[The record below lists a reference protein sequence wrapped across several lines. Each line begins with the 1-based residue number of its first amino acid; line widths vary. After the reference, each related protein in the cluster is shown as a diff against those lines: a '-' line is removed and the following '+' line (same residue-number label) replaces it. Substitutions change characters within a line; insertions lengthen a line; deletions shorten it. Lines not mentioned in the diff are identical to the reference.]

1 MMKMFEQYFGQ
12 WVVAK
17 RWWILLVSAVLSV
30 CAVYGAQFLSFE
42 NDNRIF
48 FSEDN
53 PQLKAFEALERDRLQ
68 GQVFRDRIEDF

>member
-17 RWWILLVSAVLSV
+17 RWWILLASAVLSV

-42 NDNRIF
+42 NNNRVF

-53 PQLKAFEALERDRLQ
+53 PQIKTFEALERADYRARSFEI
-68 GQVFRDRIEDF
+68 V